1 MEMKFTPGPWSAGGT
16 KPYKGNEAWIFD
28 SSTPE
33 KLICFLGGEIDKPR
47 PSIPESLANA
57 HLIAAAPDLYAAL
70 LNIFKSPRGEGLSVD
85 LVIQMH
91 EALDKATPGI
101 LNSI

>member
-33 KLICFLGGEIDKPR
+33 KLICFLGGEIGKPQ
-47 PSIPESLANA
+47 PSISEELANA
-57 HLIAAAPDLYAAL
+57 HLIAAAPDMLAAL
-70 LNIFKSPRGEGLSVD
+70 TALVDCYQCENGFVSDAIILAAKAAINKALNL
-85 LVIQMH
+85 
-91 EALDKATPGI
+91 
-101 LNSI
+101 